1 MTFREGLTSSS
12 NRASRGGG
20 GGRGGMIA
28 GGGIGGLLI
37 VLVALFFG
45 IDPGL
50 LGGLTGGGS
59 TYDTQE
65 APAPS
70 TDGEV
75 ICKTAEDANTNTE
88 CRLEWTA
95 KSLDQVWTEQLPKQA
110 GIEYEAPGLHLFNQT
125 VSTACGQASSNTGP
139 FFCPADRTAY
149 FDASFFSLP
158 EQLGGS
164 SDPFAQEYIVAHEF
178 GHSIQQLE
186 GTLGLSDY
194 ENPGADSNAVKI
206 ELQADCYGGI
216 WAHHAAQGEDAFLEP
231 ITNEQVASAIQS
243 TKAVGDDNIQKRSG
257 GQVRP
262 DQWTHGS
269 SEQRTQAFLT
279 GYETGSMAS
288 CDFLERGVYQQ

>member
-1 MTFREGLTSSS
+1 
-12 NRASRGGG
+12 
-20 GGRGGMIA
+20 MIA
-28 GGGIGGLLI
+28 GGGIGGLII

-50 LGGLTGGGS
+50 LGGLTGGGTS
-59 TYDTQE
+59 YESQQE
-65 APAPS
+65 TAPS

-95 KSLDQVWTEQLPKQA
+95 KSLDQVWETQLPKQA
-110 GIEYEAPGLHLFNQT
+110 GIEYQAPQMHLFNQVVNT
-125 VSTACGQASSNTGP
+125 GCGQASANTGP
-139 FFCPADRTAY
+139 FFCPADHTAY
-149 FDASFFSLP
+149 FDASFFSLL

-178 GHSIQQLE
+178 GHAIQQME

-194 ENPGADSNAVKI
+194 QNPGADSNAVKI
-206 ELQADCYGGI
+206 ELQADCYGGL
-216 WAHHAAQGEDAFLEP
+216 WAHYAAQGENASLEP
-231 ITNEQVASAIQS
+231 ITDEQVASAVQS
-243 TKAVGDDNIQKRSG
+243 AMAVGDDNIQKRSG
-257 GQVRP
+257 GEVRP

-269 SEQRTQAFLT
+269 SEQRTQSFLT

-288 CDFLERGVYQQ
+288 CDFLHRGVYKQ